1 MIKLRFP
8 VNFIG
13 ITQKFKPGIHKGVDL
28 GWNNKYGGKNAPI
41 YAAADGV
48 VCATKDNDKTKKSWG
63 NYVKINHGNNVYT
76 LYAHLKDGL
85 KVKNKQKVKQGELIA
100 YMGNTGHVIDNG
112 YHLHY
117 EVYKGGSATKYRVD
131 PLLYTYV
138 YPDQIVAESTKKEY
152 PNLLYYTPE
161 PTKYIEIT
169 AKSGLWCRKGIGFKY
184 PKYKVI
190 PYKTKCEL
198 LEKNCGKSN
207 GYNWWKIIYENEKVY
222 IPYKASWVKEL

>member
-85 KVKNKQKVKQGELIA
+85 KVKNKQKVKQGELIG
-100 YMGNTGHVIDNG
+100 YMGTTGHSFGN
-112 YHLHY
+112 HLHY

-138 YPDQIVAESTKKEY
+138 YPGQVVAESTKKEF
-152 PNLLYYTPE
+152 PNLLYYTEE
-161 PTKYIEIT
+161 PKEYVEIT
-169 AKSGLWCRKGIGFKY
+169 AKSGVWCRKGIGFKY

-198 LEKNCGKSN
+198 VKKNAGKSN
-207 GYNWWKIIYENEKVY
+207 GYTWDEVVFENENVF
-222 IPYKASWVKEL
+222 IPNKWNKYL